1 MPILNDGS
9 TLTQPIYS
17 HDVAKAM
24 LQIIYNHNNYEGKTF
39 QLYGPAEYTYKE
51 LAEFVGDITIK
62 KKPLLSIPTS
72 LALRVGSIIET
83 LINPT
88 LTSDMIYQMQENV
101 LPKVDGNAKEWL
113 TMKDLNIEPVSMDKV
128 AFEYLHRFRQG
139 GHFTLAEG
147 YH

>member
-1 MPILNDGS
+1 MPILGNGT
-9 TLTQPIYS
+9 TLIQPIYS
-17 HDVAKAM
+17 HDVAKAI
-24 LQIIYNHNNYEGKTF
+24 LHIIYNHTEYEGETF

-51 LAEFVGDITIK
+51 IAEFVGDITRM
-62 KKPLLSIPTS
+62 KKPLLSIPIP
-72 LALRVGSIIET
+72 LALQAGKFIEN

-88 LTSDMIYQMQENV
+88 LTYDMVLQMQENV
-101 LPKVDGNAKEWL
+101 LPKINNNNWL
-113 TMKDLNIEPVSMDKV
+113 SIKDLNIEPVSMDKV